1 MYSNR
6 EFAYFVNRRNNL
18 DKMIDLLVFMI
29 PDREFYYP
37 EIQTGELRD
46 YQIDIV
52 DLIKIGYVGVYEIQK
67 DYENKLKDLANFK
80 RKLLKFGLLMQPLQE
95 QQEIVIRLAGKYR
108 LEKRILMR
116 REMFRDEEVD

>member
-18 DKMIDLLVFMI
+18 DEMIDLLVFMI

-46 YQIDIV
+46 YQIDIY

-67 DYENKLKDLANFK
+67 DYEDKLRELADFK
-80 RKLLKFGLLMQPLQE
+80 RKLLKFGLLMQPLDRQK
-95 QQEIVIRLAGKYR
+95 EIVMNLASQYR
-108 LEKRILMR
+108 LHKRLLKL
-116 REMFRDEEVD
+116 RENFRGDERD

>member
-6 EFAYFVNRRNNL
+6 EFAYCVNRRNNL

-46 YQIDIV
+46 YQIDIY
-52 DLIKIGYVGVYEIQK
+52 DLIKIGYVSVYEIQK
-67 DYENKLKDLANFK
+67 DYEDKLRELADFK
-80 RKLLKFGLLMQPLQE
+80 RKLLKFGLLMQPLEKQK
-95 QQEIVIRLAGKYR
+95 EIVIRLAGKYR

>member
-46 YQIDIV
+46 YQIDIY

-67 DYENKLKDLANFK
+67 DYEDKLRELADFK
-80 RKLLKFGLLMQPLQE
+80 RKLLKFGLLMQPLDRQK
-95 QQEIVIRLAGKYR
+95 EIVMNLASQYR
-108 LEKRILMR
+108 LHKRLLKL
-116 REMFRDEEVD
+116 RENFRGYERD

>member
-46 YQIDIV
+46 YQIDIY

-67 DYENKLKDLANFK
+67 DYEDKLRELADFK
-80 RKLLKFGLLMQPLQE
+80 RKLLKFGLLMQPLDRQK
-95 QQEIVIRLAGKYR
+95 EIVMNLASQYR
-108 LEKRILMR
+108 LHKRLLKL
-116 REMFRDEEVD
+116 RENFRGDERD

>member
-46 YQIDIV
+46 YQIDIY

-67 DYENKLKDLANFK
+67 DYEDKLRELADFK
-80 RKLLKFGLLMQPLQE
+80 RKLLKFGLLMQPLDRQK
-95 QQEIVIRLAGKYR
+95 EIVMNLASQYR
-108 LEKRILMR
+108 LHKRLL
-116 REMFRDEEVD
+116 

>member
-46 YQIDIV
+46 YQIDIY

-67 DYENKLKDLANFK
+67 DYGDKLRELADFK
-80 RKLLKFGLLMQPLQE
+80 RKLLKFGLLMQPLEKQK
-95 QQEIVIRLAGKYR
+95 EIVIRLAGKYR

>member
-6 EFAYFVNRRNNL
+6 EFAYCVNRRNNL

-46 YQIDIV
+46 YQIDIY

-67 DYENKLKDLANFK
+67 DYEDQLRELADFK
-80 RKLLKFGLLMQPLQE
+80 RKLLKFGLLMQPLEKQK
-95 QQEIVIRLAGKYR
+95 EIVIRLAGKYR

>member
-6 EFAYFVNRRNNL
+6 EFVYFVNRRNNL

-46 YQIDIV
+46 YQIDIY

-67 DYENKLKDLANFK
+67 DYEDKLRELADFK
-80 RKLLKFGLLMQPLQE
+80 RKLLKFGLLMQPLDRQK
-95 QQEIVIRLAGKYR
+95 EIVMNLASQYR
-108 LEKRILMR
+108 LHKRLLKL
-116 REMFRDEEVD
+116 RENFRGDERD

>member
-37 EIQTGELRD
+37 VIQTGELRD
-46 YQIDIV
+46 YQIDIY

-67 DYENKLKDLANFK
+67 DYEDKLRELADFK
-80 RKLLKFGLLMQPLQE
+80 RKLLKFGLLMQPLDRQK
-95 QQEIVIRLAGKYR
+95 EIVMNLASQYR
-108 LEKRILMR
+108 LHKRLLKL
-116 REMFRDEEVD
+116 RENFRGDERD

>member
-46 YQIDIV
+46 YQIDIY
-52 DLIKIGYVGVYEIQK
+52 DLIKIGYIGVYEIQK
-67 DYENKLKDLANFK
+67 DYEDKLRELADFK
-80 RKLLKFGLLMQPLQE
+80 RKLLKFGLLMQPLDRQK
-95 QQEIVIRLAGKYR
+95 EIVMNLASQYR
-108 LEKRILMR
+108 LHKRLLKL
-116 REMFRDEEVD
+116 RENFRGDERD

>member
-67 DYENKLKDLANFK
+67 NYENKLKDLADFK
-80 RKLLKFGLLMQPLQE
+80 RKLLKFGLLMQPLEKQK
-95 QQEIVIRLAGKYR
+95 EIVVRLAGKYH

>member
-1 MYSNR
+1 MFLEN
-6 EFAYFVNRRNNL
+6 EFNYFISTRNNL
-18 DKMIDLLVFMI
+18 ELVIDSLVLMI

-46 YQIDIV
+46 YQIDIY

-67 DYENKLKDLANFK
+67 DYEDKLRELANFK
-80 RKLLKFGLLMQPLQE
+80 RKLLKFGLLMQHLEKQK
-95 QQEIVIRLAGKYR
+95 EIVIRLAGKYR

>member
-1 MYSNR
+1 
-6 EFAYFVNRRNNL
+6 
-18 DKMIDLLVFMI
+18 KMIDLLVFMI

-46 YQIDIV
+46 YQIDIY

-67 DYENKLKDLANFK
+67 GYEDKLRELADFK
-80 RKLLKFGLLMQPLQE
+80 RKLLKFGLLMQPLEKQK
-95 QQEIVIRLAGKYR
+95 EIVIRLAGKYR

>member
-37 EIQTGELRD
+37 EINQGELSD
-46 YQIDIV
+46 YQKDIF
-52 DLIKIGYVGVYEIQK
+52 DLIQFGYCGVYEVK
-67 DYENKLKDLANFK
+67 KE
-80 RKLLKFGLLMQPLQE
+80 
-95 QQEIVIRLAGKYR
+95 
-108 LEKRILMR
+108 
-116 REMFRDEEVD
+116 

>member
-37 EIQTGELRD
+37 EIQTGDLRD
-46 YQIDIV
+46 YQIDIY

-67 DYENKLKDLANFK
+67 DYEDKLRELADFK
-80 RKLLKFGLLMQPLQE
+80 RKLLKFGLLMQPLEKQK
-95 QQEIVIRLAGKYR
+95 EIVIRLAGKYR